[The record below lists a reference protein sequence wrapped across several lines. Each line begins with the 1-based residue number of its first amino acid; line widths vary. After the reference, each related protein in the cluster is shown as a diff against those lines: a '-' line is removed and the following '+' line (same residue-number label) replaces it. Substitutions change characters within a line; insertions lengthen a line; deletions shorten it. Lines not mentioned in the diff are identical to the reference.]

1 MELEAVELGVP
12 DLASRALVRIEFGV
26 ERLKNGGGERE
37 TDGHGFTRGRRN
49 LNEKQRWVRGRSIDG
64 LVGGAGCRL
73 LAVV

>member
-37 TDGHGFTRGRRN
+37 TGSHGFTRGRRN